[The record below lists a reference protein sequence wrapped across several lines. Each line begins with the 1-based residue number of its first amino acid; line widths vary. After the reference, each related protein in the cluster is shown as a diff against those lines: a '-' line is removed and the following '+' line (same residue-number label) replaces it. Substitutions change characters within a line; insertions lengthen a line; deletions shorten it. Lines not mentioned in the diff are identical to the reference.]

1 MQIVYNYYNIH
12 LEAMKYRIMK
22 KVLLLFAICSVCS
35 CTGTNSEEE
44 MPQEK
49 RDSIRVLSHV
59 EEVEIKGHIYL
70 IFEGGDYKGGNIIH
84 AEHCPCKN
92 KIK

>member
-1 MQIVYNYYNIH
+1 
-12 LEAMKYRIMK
+12 MK

-70 IFEGGDYKGGNIIH
+70 IFEGGDYKGVNIIH